1 VAGGL
6 AAVEVSRNAILVAV
20 GEGLSSCSTVAC
32 VGAAGRRAE
41 RGEATR
47 ASQSAIASLSA
58 PRRPLASARR
68 LLLDGAVLRDAERDA
83 FDLVEACLPFA
94 GDRKDGLHHRVVV
107 VLLRRDEE
115 SLQEVQVLE
124 EYSSCVGGPIVH
136 TWPCAS
142 ASAVKRIDKS
152 VKAIART
159 GGDVKRWLREDPAA
173 ARARTSA
180 GRPLGSAPC

>member
-1 VAGGL
+1 
-6 AAVEVSRNAILVAV
+6 VSEPL
-20 GEGLSSCSTVAC
+20 
-32 VGAAGRRAE
+32 VGAR
-41 RGEATR
+41 
-47 ASQSAIASLSA
+47 SAVRLREHVAIGDGLSA

>member
-1 VAGGL
+1 
-6 AAVEVSRNAILVAV
+6 VSEPL
-20 GEGLSSCSTVAC
+20 
-32 VGAAGRRAE
+32 VGAR
-41 RGEATR
+41 
-47 ASQSAIASLSA
+47 SAVRLREHVAIGDGLSA

-94 GDRKDGLHHRVVV
+94 GDGKDGLHHRLVV

-152 VKAIART
+152 VNAIART
-159 GGDVKRWLREDPAA
+159 GGDVKRWLREDPAPPGRVP
-173 ARARTSA
+173 ARDAR
-180 GRPLGSAPC
+180 